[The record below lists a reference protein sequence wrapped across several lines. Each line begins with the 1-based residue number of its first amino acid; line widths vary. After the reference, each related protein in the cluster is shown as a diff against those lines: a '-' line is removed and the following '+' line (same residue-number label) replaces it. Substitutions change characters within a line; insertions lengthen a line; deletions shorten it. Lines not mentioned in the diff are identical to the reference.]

1 MYTVYTDDD
10 GNTTGEDFKGENLS
24 PVRSRRGRNRT
35 PTVYFLSGHGE
46 KSLTNTKFTTNLT
59 NQLRRQGTEPVGN

>member
-10 GNTTGEDFKGENLS
+10 GNTTGEDFKGENLITGTIKG
-24 PVRSRRGRNRT
+24 VAENRT

-46 KSLTNTKFTTNLT
+46 NRWTATPSSPPT
-59 NQLRRQGTEPVGN
+59 